1 MTPQASADLCRV
13 LHKVTTGTAVLVPS
27 VRPDMSV
34 QILPFN
40 HRYCA
45 LLELTHQLPVCPR
58 VLHAQVATCAQVGLL
73 FKPVTMAST
82 VLPILPHARIVLKA
96 TTAHL
101 RLPILFYAQQVL
113 VLQLDKRSA
122 HHQLAG
128 ATQRPV

>member
-1 MTPQASADLCRV
+1 MTTQVSADLCHV
-13 LHKVTTGTAVLVPS
+13 LKKVTTGTAVLVPS
-27 VRPDMSV
+27 VLPDMSV
-34 QILPFN
+34 QILPSN

-45 LLELTHQLPVCPR
+45 LLELTHQLRVCPR

-96 TTAHL
+96 TTAPL
-101 RLPILFYAQQVL
+101 RLHILFYALQVL